1 MDKKSIIA
9 AIVGAAIAGVVGLI
23 VTNIGKDIEA
33 GSDAL
38 TANQIRTVMREENVA
53 IINGET
59 MTYGEALN
67 SIATEQAVQRATLEA
82 LVE

>member
-1 MDKKSIIA
+1 MDKKAIIA
-9 AIVGAAIAGVVGLI
+9 VV
-23 VTNIGKDIEA
+23 VTFAVTAFMGYLLATFQA

-38 TANQIRTVMREENVA
+38 TKDQIREVLQDENVA
-53 IINGET
+53 IIDGET

-67 SIATEQAVQRATLEA
+67 KIATEQAVQRATLEA